1 MKKIIIKSNMPITY
15 IEHKRKSTA
24 TSVLIYPQNVEK

>member
-1 MKKIIIKSNMPITY
+1 MKKIIIRGNMPITY
-15 IEHKRKSTA
+15 IEHTHKSAA